1 VVAGYGKLFWTGGE
15 ESGGETDQRTTCAQ
29 TKPTNHQPSSPHS
42 PKNSQEQQKQG
53 KKHMATHCP
62 LIRSTWLHTL
72 AHSLIQQYLTKNK
85 NQTPVVTVHKTV
97 QVIRHHPPQPAAAA
111 AATHEKNSNGQGKE
125 REGEESQIYIQI
137 SDTEYWCE
145 AVLSTE
151 AQKLHHA

>member
-1 VVAGYGKLFWTGGE
+1 MANCLGPAVKSLEVRLTRGGRVHKPN
-15 ESGGETDQRTTCAQ
+15 Q
-29 TKPTNHQPSSPHS
+29 PTNNQAPPTHK
-42 PKNSQEQQKQG
+42 KNSQEQQKQG

-97 QVIRHHPPQPAAAA
+97 QVIRHHPPQPAAA
-111 AATHEKNSNGQGKE
+111 THEKNSNGQGKE